1 MTGFHSCPP
10 QPVCLCW
17 PFATTSPPL
26 NILSS
31 FVQHPAKRRQ
41 NNDALAPLRIP
52 LATGFHVSH
61 HHQTPPSMNSQRSQS
76 SYLYKNPDALRS
88 PYTLDTIRD
97 RIYEPTFLISLAAL
111 FVTTV
116 LLTTSLRGGALW
128 DALAHVLPYRL
139 LYVLENWLRPPLA
152 PRPMLQGP
160 ARTHAV
166 KSDMMQKILGMDR
179 PGGGIMNTVSQAGQR
194 GLTSMS
200 GAMMAFKADSESPPG
215 LGNLDNSCYQ
225 NSILQGLASL
235 KPLPRYLSEQ
245 LRDADLDRRRYD
257 ATVTLRGLIADLNSV
272 ENNGRTLWTPSS
284 LKNMS
289 TWQQQDAQEYFSK
302 LLDEIDKEIAKAG
315 MRKNSLPSLDTS
327 ATAAAAPTAA
337 SAPDDTNVSQH
348 SDDSG
353 YQSVST
359 LSRATSAVKL
369 ARNPLEGLVAQRVA
383 CVQCGHSDGLAMIP
397 FNCLTLSLGLN
408 SAEHDLYEL
417 LDAYANIESIEGVE
431 CGKCTL
437 LKVRKLLNILIE
449 RNPGTGSEMPR
460 SRLAAVEEAFE
471 NDDFEDKTITE
482 KCKVSASH
490 KVTSTKTKQT
500 VIARPPQSLAIHMN
514 RSAFDENTG
523 HMWKNGAAVRF
534 PPTLDLGPW
543 CLGSA
548 GTYARVTPDEEP
560 GTSGASGRGLPQV
573 KPARPDEEEWLLN
586 PRSSMVAGDKGQ
598 SKMTGPLYELQ
609 AVVTHFGRHEN
620 GHYICYRKFP
630 RSSPPTQVAPTK
642 HMDADGG
649 MELKPIAI
657 EQAGTQEAEAAAQDE
672 EVEMDWWRLSDE
684 TVRKVDE
691 DHVLSQGGVFMLF
704 YDCVD
709 ARSVLTSQA
718 DAEADAEADGP
729 QAEDESTALADR
741 AVPAAKAP
749 EQAAPFKTGGAAEGP
764 EGEPSAADLPRGGA
778 TDASP
783 DAPAALSVGGS
794 GQCQP

>member
-1 MTGFHSCPP
+1 
-10 QPVCLCW
+10 
-17 PFATTSPPL
+17 
-26 NILSS
+26 
-31 FVQHPAKRRQ
+31 
-41 NNDALAPLRIP
+41 
-52 LATGFHVSH
+52 
-61 HHQTPPSMNSQRSQS
+61 MNSQRSHP
-76 SYLYKNPDALRS
+76 SYLNQNPDALRS

-97 RIYEPTFLISLAAL
+97 RIYEPTFLLSLAAL

-128 DALAHVLPYRL
+128 DALVHVLPYRL
-139 LYVLENWLRPPLA
+139 LYALENWLRPPLA

-179 PGGGIMNTVSQAGQR
+179 AGGGGGIMNTVSQAGQR

-200 GAMMAFKADSESPPG
+200 GAMMAFKGDSESPPG

-327 ATAAAAPTAA
+327 ATAAAAPTTA
-337 SAPDDTNVSQH
+337 SAPDDTNLSQH

-359 LSRATSAVKL
+359 LSRASSAAKL

-471 NDDFEDKTITE
+471 DDDFEDKTITE

-548 GTYARVTPDEEP
+548 GTYARVTPDEEASTGG
-560 GTSGASGRGLPQV
+560 GTGRGLPKV

-598 SKMTGPLYELQ
+598 SKITGPLYELQ

-630 RSSPPTQVAPTK
+630 RTSPPTQVAPTK
-642 HMDADGG
+642 DMDADDLQATAGGGG
-649 MELKPIAI
+649 MELKPLAV
-657 EQAGTQEAEAAAQDE
+657 EQAGTQEAKAEAEDAEAAVQDE

-691 DHVLSQGGVFMLF
+691 EHVLSQGGVFMLF

-709 ARSVLTSQA
+709 ARSLLTSQA
-718 DAEADAEADGP
+718 DAEADGP
-729 QAEDESTALADR
+729 QVEAEGTAPTDSAG
-741 AVPAAKAP
+741 PAAQAL
-749 EQAAPFKTGGAAEGP
+749 EQAAPFKTGGPAEGP
-764 EGEPSAADLPRGGA
+764 EEEPSAADLPRGVVSVGV

-783 DAPAALSVGGS
+783 DAPAALPVGAS
-794 GQCQP
+794 DQCQP

>member
-1 MTGFHSCPP
+1 
-10 QPVCLCW
+10 
-17 PFATTSPPL
+17 
-26 NILSS
+26 
-31 FVQHPAKRRQ
+31 
-41 NNDALAPLRIP
+41 
-52 LATGFHVSH
+52 
-61 HHQTPPSMNSQRSQS
+61 MNSQRSQLNH
-76 SYLYKNPDALRS
+76 LYKNPDALRS
-88 PYTLDTIRD
+88 PYTLNQIRD

-111 FVTTV
+111 FITTV

-128 DALAHVLPYRL
+128 DALVFVLPYRF
-139 LYVLENWLRPPLA
+139 LYTLENWLRPPLA

-160 ARTHAV
+160 ARTHAA
-166 KSDMMQKILGMDR
+166 KSDMVQKILGMDR
-179 PGGGIMNTVSQAGQR
+179 AGGGIMSTVSQAGYR

-200 GAMMAFKADSESPPG
+200 GAMMAFKGDSDSPPG

-245 LRDADLDRRRYD
+245 LRDIDVDQRRYD
-257 ATVTLRGLIADLNSV
+257 ATVTLRSLIADLNSV

-315 MRKNSLPSLDTS
+315 KRKNSLPSLDAREAKETS
-327 ATAAAAPTAA
+327 EATPAAAFTTAT
-337 SAPDDTNVSQH
+337 DDANASQH

-359 LSRATSAVKL
+359 LSRTNSGEKL
-369 ARNPLEGLVAQRVA
+369 SRNPLEGLVAQRVA

-437 LKVRKLLNILIE
+437 LKVRKLLKMLVE
-449 RNPGTGSEMPR
+449 RYPDSASEIPGT
-460 SRLAAVEEAFE
+460 RLAAVEEAFE

-482 KCKVSASH
+482 KCKVSAAH

-500 VIARPPQSLAIHMN
+500 VIARPPQSLAVHMN

-548 GTYARVTPDEEP
+548 GTYERVPDAAAGNIP
-560 GTSGASGRGLPQV
+560 KVQ
-573 KPARPDEEEWLLN
+573 PANPDEEEWLLN

-598 SKMTGPLYELQ
+598 SKITGPLYELQ

-630 RSSPPTQVAPTK
+630 RSSPPPEAVPPTK
-642 HMDADGG
+642 DMGVDDLQETADGG
-649 MELKPIAI
+649 GIELKPVAV
-657 EQAGTQEAEAAAQDE
+657 QKAVE
-672 EVEMDWWRLSDE
+672 EEEEDVVEMDWWRLSDE

-691 DHVLSQGGVFMLF
+691 EHVLSQGGVFMLF

-709 ARSVLTSQA
+709 SRSVLTSQA
-718 DAEADAEADGP
+718 ETEVETQPGTGTESAEPAEPPVEGLEKTASAASGPAEEPNNESVAADPPREAPSVSEVDSP
-729 QAEDESTALADR
+729 QALLAALPVRDG
-741 AVPAAKAP
+741 
-749 EQAAPFKTGGAAEGP
+749 TG
-764 EGEPSAADLPRGGA
+764 
-778 TDASP
+778 ASP
-783 DAPAALSVGGS
+783 HDELPQAKPETAVAPAV
-794 GQCQP
+794 

>member
-1 MTGFHSCPP
+1 
-10 QPVCLCW
+10 
-17 PFATTSPPL
+17 
-26 NILSS
+26 
-31 FVQHPAKRRQ
+31 
-41 NNDALAPLRIP
+41 
-52 LATGFHVSH
+52 
-61 HHQTPPSMNSQRSQS
+61 MNSQRSHP
-76 SYLYKNPDALRS
+76 SYPYKNPDALRS

-128 DALAHVLPYRL
+128 DAVVHVLPYRL

-166 KSDMMQKILGMDR
+166 KSDMMQKILDMDR
-179 PGGGIMNTVSQAGQR
+179 AGGGIMNTVSQAGQR

-272 ENNGRTLWTPSS
+272 ENNGRTLWTPGS

-315 MRKNSLPSLDTS
+315 KRKNSLPSLDTS
-327 ATAAAAPTAA
+327 ATAAAASTAA
-337 SAPDDTNVSQH
+337 SAPDDTNLSQH

-359 LSRATSAVKL
+359 LSRANSAAKL

-548 GTYARVTPDEEP
+548 GTYARVTPDEEAS
-560 GTSGASGRGLPQV
+560 TSGGSGGGLPNV

-598 SKMTGPLYELQ
+598 SKITGPLYELQ

-630 RSSPPTQVAPTK
+630 RSSPPAGVAPTK
-642 HMDADGG
+642 DMDADELQETAGG
-649 MELKPIAI
+649 GGIELKPIAV
-657 EQAGTQEAEAAAQDE
+657 EQAVNQEAAQQEE

-709 ARSVLTSQA
+709 VRSVLTSQA
-718 DAEADAEADGP
+718 DAEAEVEADGP
-729 QAEDESTALADR
+729 QVEDESTAPADS
-741 AVPAAKAP
+741 AVSAAKAL
-749 EQAAPFKTGGAAEGP
+749 EQAAPFKTVGAAEGP
-764 EGEPSAADLPRGGA
+764 EEEPSAADLPRGVVSVSV

-783 DAPAALSVGGS
+783 DAPAALPVGGS
-794 GQCQP
+794 DQCKP

>member
-1 MTGFHSCPP
+1 
-10 QPVCLCW
+10 
-17 PFATTSPPL
+17 
-26 NILSS
+26 
-31 FVQHPAKRRQ
+31 
-41 NNDALAPLRIP
+41 
-52 LATGFHVSH
+52 
-61 HHQTPPSMNSQRSQS
+61 MNSQRSHTN
-76 SYLYKNPDALRS
+76 YLYKNPDALRS
-88 PYTLDTIRD
+88 PYTLDQIKD

-111 FVTTV
+111 FITTA

-128 DALAHVLPYRL
+128 DVIVYVLPYRL
-139 LYVLENWLRPPLA
+139 LYILENWLRPPLA

-160 ARTHAV
+160 ARTHAA

-179 PGGGIMNTVSQAGQR
+179 AGGGIMSTVSQAGHR

-200 GAMMAFKADSESPPG
+200 GAMMAFKGDSESPPG

-245 LRDADLDRRRYD
+245 LRHVDLDRRKYD
-257 ATVTLRGLIADLNSV
+257 ATVTLRGLIKDLNSV
-272 ENNGRTLWTPSS
+272 ENNGRTLWTPNS

-315 MRKNSLPSLDTS
+315 KRKNSLPSLDASDAAEATS
-327 ATAAAAPTAA
+327 TATTAA
-337 SAPDDTNVSQH
+337 DDANTSQH

-359 LSRATSAVKL
+359 VSGTNSGAKL

-383 CVQCGHSDGLAMIP
+383 CVQCGHSDGLALIP

-408 SAEHDLYEL
+408 SSEHDLYEL

-437 LKVRKLLNILIE
+437 LKVRKLLNILID
-449 RNPGTGSEMPR
+449 RNPGKGSEMPR

-500 VIARPPQSLAIHMN
+500 VIARPPQSLAVHMN

-548 GTYARVTPDEEP
+548 GTYARVPDAEA
-560 GTSGASGRGLPQV
+560 GGGGLPKV
-573 KPARPDEEEWLLN
+573 KPAHPDEEEWLLN

-598 SKMTGPLYELQ
+598 SKITGPLYELQ

-630 RSSPPTQVAPTK
+630 RSSPLVDLAPTK
-642 HMDADGG
+642 DMGVDDLLETADGG
-649 MELKPIAI
+649 GVELKPVAA
-657 EQAGTQEAEAAAQDE
+657 EQAVEAEEMGGE

-691 DHVLSQGGVFMLF
+691 EHVLSQGGVFMLF
-704 YDCVD
+704 YDCID
-709 ARSVLTSQA
+709 PRSVLTSQA
-718 DAEADAEADGP
+718 EAEAEAQSAP
-729 QAEDESTALADR
+729 QAEAKGSLPMEPAAPAGEAVEEITPVKSGPALDPPRDESS
-741 AVPAAKAP
+741 VS
-749 EQAAPFKTGGAAEGP
+749 EV
-764 EGEPSAADLPRGGA
+764 
-778 TDASP
+778 DASP
-783 DAPAALSVGGS
+783 DALAALSIRDETDVS
-794 GQCQP
+794 PSESPQNDPQAPSSDLVAPAV

>member
-1 MTGFHSCPP
+1 
-10 QPVCLCW
+10 
-17 PFATTSPPL
+17 
-26 NILSS
+26 
-31 FVQHPAKRRQ
+31 
-41 NNDALAPLRIP
+41 
-52 LATGFHVSH
+52 
-61 HHQTPPSMNSQRSQS
+61 MNSQRSQS